1 MYIKFN
7 DAGHGWLRVKINELK
22 KLNISDK
29 ISSCSYIKG
38 NYAYLEEDC
47 DLSTF
52 LDAKFKTDEE
62 KIKFMQT
69 LKISNANNDSTI
81 RNYSS
86 YKNYTDDEIV
96 KYNKIK
102 NYMLSKFAGKRNER
116 KIKKA
121 TLEDLDYWNEFYNLG
136 Y

>member
-7 DAGHGWLRVKINELK
+7 DAGHGWLRVKLSELK

-29 ISSCSYIKG
+29 ITSCSYIKG

-47 DLSTF
+47 DLGTF

-62 KIKFMQT
+62 KIAFMQT

-81 RNYSS
+81 RNYSQ
-86 YKNYTDDEIV
+86 YKNYSDNEIIRF
-96 KYNKIK
+96 NKIR
-102 NYMLSKFAGKRNER
+102 NYLLSKFTGKKNHR
-116 KIKKA
+116 KIWKG
-121 TLEDLDYWNEFYNLG
+121 TLEDLDYWNEVYKLG

>member
-7 DAGHGWLRVKINELK
+7 DAGHGWLRVKISELK

-47 DLSTF
+47 DYSIF
-52 LDAKFKTDEE
+52 LFAKCKTENE
-62 KIKFMQT
+62 IREFVKNIKIVN
-69 LKISNANNDSTI
+69 SNDSAI
-81 RNYSS
+81 RNYST
-86 YKNYTDDEIV
+86 YKNHTDEEVV

-102 NYMLSKFAGKRNER
+102 MYLLSKYTGKKSQRM
-116 KIKKA
+116 IKNA
-121 TLEDLDYWNEFYNLG
+121 TFETLDYWNEQYNLG